1 MADYE
6 LLEYLLFAANAR
18 RDTKPQAKAL
28 LLRFGSLMGVLNA
41 DADALQQV
49 EDVGETSAAALKAVA
64 LAANRMM
71 QREAARGPVL
81 SSSTALIQYLS
92 MNMGDLKHERVR
104 ALFLDAR
111 NRLILD
117 HLVSEGTIDEA
128 AIHPR
133 EIIRKAFDVGAA
145 ALILAHNHPSGN
157 CEPSKAD
164 IEITRRI
171 AEAGRLLGVMVHD
184 HIIIGSGEF
193 ISLRAKGLL

>member
-171 AEAGRLLGVMVHD
+171 AEAGRLLGDRKSVV
-184 HIIIGSGEF
+184 
-193 ISLRAKGLL
+193 